1 MTNKTPRLSRK
12 EFLKLSA
19 ATMAGGM
26 MMTSGV
32 GRAMMNQ
39 NQSSDLLMRPIPS
52 SGEMIPAVGL
62 GTAQTFGQPEN
73 DEAFNQRKEVINT
86 LLNEGGTV
94 IDTSPTYSNAEAVVG
109 RALDEL
115 GRRDEAW
122 LATKISI
129 SGKQAGIDQNKQSY
143 SDLKTNKFELLQVH
157 NLRDTEAH
165 MATIMALKEEGR
177 VQYTGITHFRES
189 ANDPLTDA
197 MLKYPVDFIQCQ
209 YNMIDRSV
217 EQRLLPA
224 ALEKGV
230 AIMINVPFGRGRL
243 FRATSG
249 QEIPEF
255 AKEFGVDTWGKFF
268 LKYILSHPAVTV
280 AIPGTVHPH
289 HVVDNIGALRG
300 RLPDQSERD
309 KMIKFIENL

>member
-1 MTNKTPRLSRK
+1 MSNKTPRLSRK
-12 EFLKLSA
+12 DFLKLSA
-19 ATMAGGM
+19 ATVAGGM

-32 GRAMMNQ
+32 GRAMIS
-39 NQSSDLLMRPIPS
+39 QSTSSELLMRPIPS

-62 GTAQTFGQPEN
+62 GTAQTFGQPQN
-73 DEAFNQRKEVINT
+73 DDDFNQRKEVINT

-122 LATKISI
+122 LATKTSI
-129 SGKQAGIDQNKQSY
+129 SGKQAGIDQNTQSF

-165 MATIMALKEEGR
+165 METILKLKEEGR
-177 VQYTGITHFRES
+177 VKYAGITHFRES

-197 MLKYPVDFIQCQ
+197 MLKHPVDFIQCQ

-249 QEIPEF
+249 KDIPEF

-300 RLPDQSERD
+300 RLPDQGERD
-309 KMIKFIENL
+309 RMIKFIENL